1 MIEED
6 IYDREFVEKWCLGFD
21 EVKAA
26 AAEWTPERTS
36 EVTGVEPELIVA
48 AARMYAP
55 EHAGPDRLRRRAD
68 PARRGR
74 LPLGPARPRD
84 PARRSRATSTSRAAS
99 RSATPTTRASTTWL
113 DNVGF
118 ERLIDHP
125 LRTRES
131 VNAAE
136 TPICSITGYKAF
148 REAMAKVYPKGHTG
162 CAYML
167 FASQPAIYD
176 AILDQDPYP
185 IRAMIVQSGEP
196 LLTMG
201 GAQKAYEAFKSPNL
215 ELLVVMDFWKTPT
228 AQLADYVLPAAD
240 FLERPDITSHWGIGN
255 FFVVGQKSVEPLFE
269 RHNDYELWAGL
280 GRRLLDPA
288 EWPETLEGMLDRFLA
303 PSGKTLRGVGQRRDE
318 PLLHPAEA
326 GGSTRRRASRPRPAR
341 SSSCRALLA
350 KLGVDPEP
358 GLHGP
363 AVLPSPTPTPR
374 STRCR

>member
-1 MIEED
+1 M
-6 IYDREFVEKWCLGFD
+6 
-21 EVKAA
+21 
-26 AAEWTPERTS
+26 
-36 EVTGVEPELIVA
+36 
-48 AARMYAP
+48 
-55 EHAGPDRLRRRAD
+55 
-68 PARRGR
+68 
-74 LPLGPARPRD
+74 
-84 PARRSRATSTSRAAS
+84 
-99 RSATPTTRASTTWL
+99 
-113 DNVGF
+113 GF

-185 IRAMIVQSGEP
+185 IRAVIVQSGEP

-201 GAQKAYEAFKSPNL
+201 GAQKAYEAFTSPNL

-255 FFVVGQKSVEPLFE
+255 FFVVGAEVRRAALRAPQRLRAVGGPRPAPARPGRVAGDARGDARPLP
-269 RHNDYELWAGL
+269 RAVGQD
-280 GRRLLDPA
+280 
-288 EWPETLEGMLDRFLA
+288 
-303 PSGKTLRGVGQRRDE
+303 LRGVGER
-318 PLLHPAEA
+318 
-326 GGSTRRRASRPRPAR
+326 
-341 SSSCRALLA
+341 
-350 KLGVDPEP
+350 
-358 GLHGP
+358 
-363 AVLPSPTPTPR
+363 
-374 STRCR
+374 